1 MPYIYIYIYIYILST
16 AEEENSK
23 TAMKG
28 KGLKNKARFHIEKKR
43 SNFRGR
49 KRALDRGRV

>member
-1 MPYIYIYIYIYILST
+1 MPYILST